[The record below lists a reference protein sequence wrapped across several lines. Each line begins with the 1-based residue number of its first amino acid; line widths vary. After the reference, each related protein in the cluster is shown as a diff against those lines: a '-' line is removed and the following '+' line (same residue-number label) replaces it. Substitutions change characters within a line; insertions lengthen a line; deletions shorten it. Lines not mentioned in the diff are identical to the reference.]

1 MKLMLSF
8 FLPHNLIV
16 YTAPEYIK
24 FEGKYGTFIKKS
36 GSLKFY
42 LQSSSLGQRFFISGS
57 TENINSIGLS
67 HLNSLC
73 TGLSRKFSA
82 RVRLVG
88 IGFRGTEQ
96 QINTLSHTFNFLK
109 KRFNTCDNT
118 ILSLKLGYSHEF
130 SYPISKANH
139 SKIIVSRP
147 ESRTKGT
154 LISISSNQRAKVS
167 QRASEVRSFRL
178 PDVYKGKGIYHY
190 GEVVKL
196 KKGKRQG

>member
-1 MKLMLSF
+1 MLSF
-8 FLPHNLIV
+8 FIPHNLVV

-42 LQSSSLGQRFFISGS
+42 LQNSSLGQRFFISGS
-57 TENINSIGLS
+57 TENIDSIGLS
-67 HLNSLC
+67 HLNNLC
-73 TGLSRKFSA
+73 TGVSRRFTT

-88 IGFRGTEQ
+88 IGFRGIEQ
-96 QINTLSHTFNFLK
+96 QKNTLSHTFNFVK
-109 KRFNTCDNT
+109 KRFKTCDDT
-118 ILSLKLGYSHEF
+118 MLSLKLGYSHEF

-139 SKIIVSRP
+139 TKIIVSRP
-147 ESRTKGT
+147 DSRTKGT
-154 LISISSNQRAKVS
+154 LIAISSNQRARVS

-178 PDVYKGKGIYHY
+178 PDVYKGKGIYYY